1 MNKKNKGF
9 RNKDPRYFEKLSESK
24 KKLKYFF
31 LKESK
36 AKLGK
41 DFKHGTQNRTSNQ
54 KTR

>member
-1 MNKKNKGF
+1 MKRKNKGF
-9 RNKDPRYFEKLSESK
+9 RNKDPRYFEKLGETK

-41 DFKHGTQNRTSNQ
+41 DFKHEKIKNRYRPNA
-54 KTR
+54 